1 MGISYYHENHLCDF
15 LSDYDQR
22 KYGSIEDLLKLITKC
37 DLDNITNK
45 DLEELAIDSFI
56 MIEHE
61 RWENDKDFNIDKIEF
76 ENKISKKR
84 KKELFEKIEE
94 QLEESGEEDVYDMWG
109 YEDDVEITDGYIR
122 VESIIVKTGES
133 PDEAE
138 DYNKNKVYEF
148 RN

>member
-1 MGISYYHENHLCDF
+1 
-15 LSDYDQR
+15 
-22 KYGSIEDLLKLITKC
+22 
-37 DLDNITNK
+37 
-45 DLEELAIDSFI
+45 
-56 MIEHE
+56 
-61 RWENDKDFNIDKIEF
+61 
-76 ENKISKKR
+76 
-84 KKELFEKIEE
+84 
-94 QLEESGEEDVYDMWG
+94 MWG